1 MVTDIKTG
9 RVFLDHLIQKH
20 LDHADIVEETEMD
33 FELPEELRILR
44 QEVRKFALREMAPI
58 AQECD
63 REEHY
68 PREVWKKAC
77 EQGLVGAWIPEAY
90 GGPGGGFLANALIAE
105 EMCRIDMGLALC
117 IGAATFGSENILLY
131 GSEEQKQTYLPRL
144 VNGEIIFAGAYTE
157 PNAGTDVAGIKTR
170 AVLDGDHFVLNGS
183 KMFITNGTICD
194 YMVVFCVTN
203 PDAPRHERFSLLI
216 VDAGTP
222 GITRTKI
229 KGKMGIRASDTAEL
243 AFEDVRVPV
252 ENLVGKQGRGFYQL
266 MDFFNTTRT
275 MVAAQGVGLAQG
287 ALDKA
292 VQYVQERHA
301 FGQPLAGFQ
310 AVQTQLAEMATR
322 IELTRHLT
330 YKAAW
335 QVDLGKIDPKLSAM
349 AKYYSGEMAVWVV
362 DKAVQL
368 HGGYGYID
376 EYDVQR
382 FYRDAKILEIYE
394 GTKEA
399 EKLTIAKGLLKEYA
413 RQT

>member
-1 MVTDIKTG
+1 
-9 RVFLDHLIQKH
+9 
-20 LDHADIVEETEMD
+20 MD

-44 QEVRKFALREMAPI
+44 KEVRKFALRELAPI
-58 AQECD
+58 AKECD
-63 REEHY
+63 REEHF

-90 GGPGGGFLANALIAE
+90 GGPGGGFLANALISE
-105 EMCRIDMGLALC
+105 ELSRVDMGIALC
-117 IGAATFGSENILLY
+117 ISAATFGAENIFLY
-131 GSEEQKQTYLPRL
+131 GSEDQKQAYLPRL

-157 PNAGTDVAGIKTR
+157 PDAGTDVAGIRTR
-170 AVLDGDHFVLNGS
+170 VVRDGDHYVVNGN
-183 KMFITNGTICD
+183 KMFITNGTVCD
-194 YMVVFCVTN
+194 YMVVFCITN
-203 PDAPRHERFSLLI
+203 PNAPRHERFSLLI
-216 VDAGTP
+216 VDANTP
-222 GITRTKI
+222 GIIRTKI

-252 ENLVGKQGRGFYQL
+252 ENVVGKEGRGFYQL

-292 VQYVQERHA
+292 VQYVQERSA
-301 FGQPLAGFQ
+301 FGHPLAGFQ
-310 AVQTQLAEMATR
+310 AVQIQLAEMATR
-322 IELTRHLT
+322 IELTRQLA

-349 AKYYSGEMAVWVV
+349 AKYYSGEMAVWVA
-362 DKAVQL
+362 DKAVQM

-399 EKLTIAKGLLKEYA
+399 EKLTIAKALFKEYA
-413 RQT
+413 KQS